1 MIEEKGSFRDP
12 AGSIYYLNQKVFR
25 KLSKEGEDRLKFIT
39 DNNILNESIK
49 DQYLIKTSILDK
61 NDINHK
67 FKDKLILE
75 HEKIPFISYP
85 YEWSFSQLKSA
96 ALHHL
101 NFHLYLLEKGATL
114 IDSSAYNIQFLG
126 SKPIFIDVLSIKK
139 YEEGEFWTGHKQF
152 CENFLNPLVLSS
164 KKGIN
169 FNNWF
174 KGNLEGIE
182 TSEINK
188 VLSFFDKFSYNIFVQ
203 IYLLDKLE
211 KNAKKNK
218 SLSLKKKKNKFP
230 KKNFVLM
237 LNQLKNFITS
247 LKCKKNIS
255 LWQDYSDNNSYRTE
269 EENVKKN
276 CVKHFCKN
284 NKFNK
289 FLDIGCNNGLYSNI
303 ALENDVDYV
312 VGIDY
317 DLNSIEDAF
326 NQNEKYR
333 SKFLP
338 LYFDGS
344 NPSPNIGWNN
354 LERKSFNNR
363 AMFDGLIALAFEHH
377 LAIAKNIPL
386 KDVIEWI
393 VSLAP
398 KGLIEFVP
406 KNDDTIKKMLEFKGD
421 IFPNYT
427 EENFQK
433 FLQNKSKIVSSTK
446 ISNSGRIIYE
456 YER

>member
-1 MIEEKGSFRDP
+1 M
-12 AGSIYYLNQKVFR
+12 
-25 KLSKEGEDRLKFIT
+25 
-39 DNNILNESIK
+39 
-49 DQYLIKTSILDK
+49 
-61 NDINHK
+61 
-67 FKDKLILE
+67 
-75 HEKIPFISYP
+75 
-85 YEWSFSQLKSA
+85 
-96 ALHHL
+96 
-101 NFHLYLLEKGATL
+101 
-114 IDSSAYNIQFLG
+114 
-126 SKPIFIDVLSIKK
+126 
-139 YEEGEFWTGHKQF
+139 
-152 CENFLNPLVLSS
+152 
-164 KKGIN
+164 
-169 FNNWF
+169 
-174 KGNLEGIE
+174 
-182 TSEINK
+182 
-188 VLSFFDKFSYNIFVQ
+188 
-203 IYLLDKLE
+203 
-211 KNAKKNK
+211 
-218 SLSLKKKKNKFP
+218 
-230 KKNFVLM
+230 
-237 LNQLKNFITS
+237 
-247 LKCKKNIS
+247 
-255 LWQDYSDNNSYRTE
+255 
-269 EENVKKN
+269 
-276 CVKHFCKN
+276 
-284 NKFNK
+284 
-289 FLDIGCNNGLYSNI
+289 
-303 ALENDVDYV
+303 
-312 VGIDY
+312 GIDY

-386 KDVIEWI
+386 KDVVEWI